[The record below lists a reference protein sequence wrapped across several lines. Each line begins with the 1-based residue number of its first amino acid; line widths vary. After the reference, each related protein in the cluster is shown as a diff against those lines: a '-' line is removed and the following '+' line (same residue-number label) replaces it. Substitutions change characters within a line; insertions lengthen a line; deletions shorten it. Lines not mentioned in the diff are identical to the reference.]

1 MTDELYTLYRENND
15 FKEYVDRWCK
25 NRDKS
30 IFEAFN
36 FVIVREYAKWLKESK
51 K

>member
-1 MTDELYTLYRENND
+1 MTDELYDLYRENDD

-25 NRDKS
+25 QRGQS
-30 IFEAFN
+30 IYEAFR
-36 FVIVREYAKWLKESK
+36 FVIVREYAKWIKENK

>member
-25 NRDKS
+25 ARGNG